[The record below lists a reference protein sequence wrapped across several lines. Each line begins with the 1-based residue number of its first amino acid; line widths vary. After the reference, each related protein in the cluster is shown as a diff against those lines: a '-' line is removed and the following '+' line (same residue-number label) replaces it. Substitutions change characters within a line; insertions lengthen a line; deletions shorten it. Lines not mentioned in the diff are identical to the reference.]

1 MRYEKR
7 SLLCLTFLYVLQ
19 TEEGGRSG
27 PVVEAGNGNY
37 VAVLGPAKKKLT
49 WSDMSLLVISTKSI
63 ELVFCF
69 SVLPQIYFLSFDLE
83 LAA

>member
-7 SLLCLTFLYVLQ
+7 SLICLTLLYVLQ

-27 PVVEAGNGNY
+27 PVV
-37 VAVLGPAKKKLT
+37 AVLGPAKKFLT

-63 ELVFCF
+63 DLVFCL